1 MSKHITRIGQGL
13 TTTILVAYFW
23 YRFYLVAV
31 LYYYPPIPEENRNK
45 IIQNLYQIIVIM
57 MPFHI
62 AENYEFKDLNVLPK
76 KMYLLQLSLVNYENC
91 V

>member
-1 MSKHITRIGQGL
+1 
-13 TTTILVAYFW
+13 
-23 YRFYLVAV
+23 
-31 LYYYPPIPEENRNK
+31 
-45 IIQNLYQIIVIM
+45 M

-62 AENYEFKDLNVLPK
+62 AENYEFKDFNVLPK